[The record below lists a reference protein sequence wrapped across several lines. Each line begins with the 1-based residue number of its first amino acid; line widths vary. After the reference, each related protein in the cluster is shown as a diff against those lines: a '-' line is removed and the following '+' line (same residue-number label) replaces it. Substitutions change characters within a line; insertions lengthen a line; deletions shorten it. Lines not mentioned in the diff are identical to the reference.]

1 MRVRGRLA
9 ALSNVRLPIFTA
21 YWFGLNFL
29 WGAVTTIVLPALVE
43 NVTPEA
49 IQTTALALVA
59 GLQALVAIVVQ
70 PLSGAIS
77 DELHSPW
84 GRRRPLMVAG
94 VALQLL
100 SLGLL
105 ALVGSSYV
113 GIVVA
118 MLLVELFSNTAQGP
132 YQGLLPDVVPM
143 GRRGAAA
150 AALGVGQLAGQ
161 VVGVALAGLAVAVGD
176 VQLAIALSAVAV
188 GIGTAVT
195 VAGVRE
201 PADSKPDGGQD
212 AARAGL
218 DVGRTGLGLFD
229 ASRWRIP
236 FRSTV
241 LRVWG
246 RDVLEH
252 RDYMWVLVSRL
263 AILMATGTF
272 QPFVYFFLKDSLG
285 LAGDTA
291 AAVVPLAALVV
302 LVAVVAAVPGG
313 RLTERWGRVRTVRAA
328 AAIGTVGSL
337 AFALAPS
344 YESLFIMAIPFGAA
358 LGIFLAADW
367 ALMVDLVPQAE
378 SGRYLGLSNTVTA
391 GAALLAVAI
400 GGPIAD
406 LVNQW
411 SFGAGYRAIF
421 ALAGVEF
428 LFGVVALLRVSEPHR
443 ESGASEVIAPGS

>member
-1 MRVRGRLA
+1 MQLRGRLA
-9 ALSNVRLPIFTA
+9 ALGSVRLPIFTA
-21 YWFGLNFL
+21 YWFGLSFL
-29 WGAVTTIVLPALVE
+29 WGAVTTIVLPALVD
-43 NVTPEA
+43 NVTPA
-49 IQTTALALVA
+49 SIQTTALALVA
-59 GLQALVAIVVQ
+59 GLQAIVAIVVQ

-77 DELHSPW
+77 DELHTPW

-94 VALQLL
+94 VALQLV

-105 ALVGSSYV
+105 ALAGGSYV

-132 YQGLLPDVVPM
+132 YQGLLPDVVPT

-150 AALGVGQLAGQ
+150 AALGVGQLGGQ
-161 VVGVALAGLAVAVGD
+161 VVGVALAGVAVAVGNI
-176 VQLAIALSAVAV
+176 QLAIVLSAVAV

-201 PADSKPDGGQD
+201 PAAPKATGDQ
-212 AARAGL
+212 RAG
-218 DVGRTGLGLFD
+218 RAGLGLFD
-229 ASRWRIP
+229 ASRWSIP

-252 RDYMWVLVSRL
+252 RDYLWVLVSRL

-291 AAVVPLAALVV
+291 AAVVPLAGLVV
-302 LVAVVAAVPGG
+302 LVAVVSAVPGG

-328 AAIGTVGSL
+328 AAIGTLGSF

-421 ALAGVEF
+421 ALAGIEF
-428 LFGVVALLRVSEPHR
+428 LIGVVTLLRVSEPR
-443 ESGASEVIAPGS
+443 GGTARPEAVAQGS